1 MRLRPLALIP
11 ALLVATKTAHA
22 QSLDSVGSWPALA
35 VALIAVM
42 AIALVALAIG
52 AWRLSDRVAKC
63 CRSGDA
69 AIRGYLLPLLPTLY
83 SEGTGSGTYAL
94 TKLGNFGRTPCILK
108 ESYLESVASE
118 PGGTQAI
125 YQSGRLLQHDLVFDA
140 DAQDVT
146 LSAPAFPIGS
156 ATPSYLIGYFRY
168 LDVFGVS
175 HMTRYCYRIGPGAG
189 GSPRAGSAAWNAF
202 D

>member
-1 MRLRPLALIP
+1 MRFRLLALVP
-11 ALLVATKTAHA
+11 ALLVVAKAAHA
-22 QSLDSVGSWPALA
+22 QSPDSVGNWQALA
-35 VALIAVM
+35 VVLIAVM
-42 AIALVALAIG
+42 AVALVALAIG

-69 AIRGYLLPLLPTLY
+69 AIRGYLFPLLPTQY
-83 SEGTGSGTYAL
+83 KEGTGSGTYLL
-94 TKLGNFGRTPCILK
+94 TRLGNFGRTPCILK

-118 PGGTQAI
+118 PSGSQAV
-125 YQSGRLLQHDLVFDA
+125 YQSGRLLQHDLVLDA
-140 DAQDVT
+140 NAQDVT
-146 LSAPAFPIGS
+146 LSEPAYPIVS

>member
-1 MRLRPLALIP
+1 MRLRLLALMP
-11 ALLVATKTAHA
+11 ALLMAAKAAHA
-22 QSLDSVGSWPALA
+22 QSFDSVGYSPAFGT
-35 VALIAVM
+35 VLIAVM
-42 AIALVALAIG
+42 AIALVGLAIG
-52 AWRLSDRVAKC
+52 VWRLTERVAKC

-69 AIRGYLLPLLPTLY
+69 AIRGYLFPLLPTLY
-83 SEGTGSGTYAL
+83 REGGGSGTYAL

-108 ESYLESVASE
+108 ESYLESVNTE
-118 PGGTQAI
+118 PSGSQAV
-125 YQSGRLLQHDLVFDA
+125 YQSGRLLQHDLVLDA
-140 DAQDVT
+140 NAQDVT
-146 LSAPAFPIGS
+146 LSEPAFPIGN